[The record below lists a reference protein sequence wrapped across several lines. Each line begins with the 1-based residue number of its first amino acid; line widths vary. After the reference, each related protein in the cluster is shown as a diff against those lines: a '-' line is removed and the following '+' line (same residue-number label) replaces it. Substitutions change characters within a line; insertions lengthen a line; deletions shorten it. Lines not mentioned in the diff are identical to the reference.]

1 MKILKYL
8 SYILLFNLF
17 FSNSSFAN
25 IWEISCQK
33 AKNAMKIVYSHKR
46 KQAIITGINGKKTK
60 VKFVINKSVAG
71 SFESNGQVS
80 GLKTKINF
88 NINNR
93 ELSYTQASLRGS
105 NYFMQCKKPVLKKKE

>member
-1 MKILKYL
+1 MKILKYFI
-8 SYILLFNLF
+8 SILLFNLI
-17 FSNSSFAN
+17 FSNSSFAK

-33 AKNAMKIVYSHKR
+33 DNNAMTVVYSHKR
-46 KQAIITGINGKKTK
+46 KQAIITNINGKKTK
-60 VKFVINKSVAG
+60 VNFAINKSVAG
-71 SFESNGQVS
+71 SFQSNGQVG

-105 NYFMQCKKPVLKKKE
+105 NYFLKCKKPVLKKDE